1 MMLIQL
7 LILFFFIFN
16 ANSLKS
22 SDLCFKQ
29 ENQEGCTAGRN
40 LHECEMNLC
49 AFDHE
54 ACESFKTLRFHLK
67 FGKSQK
73 NEENTLAQHSIN
85 FILLTLFFIS
95 FLFEPSL
102 MSLNITDCFF
112 MLIYIQQ

>member
-73 NEENTLAQHSIN
+73 NEENTLAQIN
-85 FILLTLFFIS
+85 GIKRMRKRIEAYAKILK
-95 FLFEPSL
+95 
-102 MSLNITDCFF
+102 NINNCE
-112 MLIYIQQ
+112 

>member
-7 LILFFFIFN
+7 LFLFFFIFN
-16 ANSLKS
+16 TNSFKLKS

-73 NEENTLAQHSIN
+73 NEENTLSQLNGIKRMRKRIETYVKILKDIN
-85 FILLTLFFIS
+85 NC
-95 FLFEPSL
+95 E
-102 MSLNITDCFF
+102 
-112 MLIYIQQ
+112 

>member
-73 NEENTLAQHSIN
+73 NEENTLAQIN
-85 FILLTLFFIS
+85 GIKRMRKRIEAYAKILK
-95 FLFEPSL
+95 
-102 MSLNITDCFF
+102 NITNCE
-112 MLIYIQQ
+112 

>member
-7 LILFFFIFN
+7 LIFLFFIFN

-73 NEENTLAQHSIN
+73 NEENTLSQLNGIKRMRKRIEAYAK
-85 FILLTLFFIS
+85 ILK
-95 FLFEPSL
+95 
-102 MSLNITDCFF
+102 NITNCE
-112 MLIYIQQ
+112 

>member
-1 MMLIQL
+1 MLIQL
-7 LILFFFIFN
+7 L
-16 ANSLKS
+16 
-22 SDLCFKQ
+22 KQ

-73 NEENTLAQHSIN
+73 NEENTLAQIN
-85 FILLTLFFIS
+85 GIKRMRKRIEAYAKILK
-95 FLFEPSL
+95 
-102 MSLNITDCFF
+102 NITNCE
-112 MLIYIQQ
+112 